1 MVRALCQEYVVVV
14 SELFGTNSTV
24 SGQMEREGATRTVPL
39 FVCYNM
45 VRVLHQEYVVVVSEL
60 FGTNSTVSGQLGSAL
75 CLPLFA
81 CYWTMCSAK
90 RCCHCEPIE
99 KSEQVIGD
107 GISGRVSEPADG
119 MHEPSKELSGHL
131 QCRASHLVWD
141 RMPRDVVIWSS
152 AAHELFGME
161 IVRGP
166 LSKQMESEKD
176 MVEEAS

>member
-1 MVRALCQEYVVVV
+1 MVCVLRQEYVVFA
-14 SELFGTNSTV
+14 SKPFGTNS
-24 SGQMEREGATRTVPL
+24 A
-39 FVCYNM
+39 
-45 VRVLHQEYVVVVSEL
+45 
-60 FGTNSTVSGQLGSAL
+60 VSGQLGSAL
-75 CLPLFA
+75 CLPLFV
-81 CYWTMCSAK
+81 CYWTVRSAK

-131 QCRASHLVWD
+131 QRRASHLVWD
-141 RMPRDVVIWSS
+141 RTPRDVVIWSS
-152 AAHELFGME
+152 AAHKLFGME

-176 MVEEAS
+176 VVEEAS